1 MLLKNMRLI
10 GIVLAVIGLSY
21 LYMYATVPAQAARH
35 SSIAVLVTAIAIF
48 IAGVMLI
55 FNSRKF

>member
-1 MLLKNMRLI
+1 MRLI